1 MPNLQLT
8 DREKVTILD
17 NIRGSVDRY
26 IEQYK
31 ESYPSEATI
40 FEQDDHRY
48 QVALIKKACAK
59 EIEKIKDIMIQH
71 ESLQPCLETWPGL
84 WEFIPGYIKEE
95 YEARRHC
102 PGVWGRKYP
111 KKPWKKAHWKKVYD
125 CSKGIPAGFLTLDMI
140 IVVLKLKGE

>member
-31 ESYPSEATI
+31 ESHPSPGSEYFTLKEQI
-40 FEQDDHRY
+40 F
-48 QVALIKKACAK
+48 LMKKSCAE
-59 EIEKIKDIMIQH
+59 EIEKIKDIIIQ
-71 ESLQPCLETWPGL
+71 EDSLQSCLETWPGL

-95 YEARRHC
+95 YEAPR
-102 PGVWGRKYP
+102 VWGRP
-111 KKPWKKAHWKKVYD
+111 PVRH
-125 CSKGIPAGFLTLDMI
+125 SSNGTPTGFLTLDMI

>member
-48 QVALIKKACAK
+48 QVALIKKSCAE

-95 YEARRHC
+95 YEVPR
-102 PGVWGRKYP
+102 VWGRP
-111 KKPWKKAHWKKVYD
+111 SVRH
-125 CSKGIPAGFLTLDMI
+125 SSNGIPAGFLTLDMI